1 MQEHSCSSEQLAQFI
16 CVIMVNACTNA
27 RKKHASYEYFFLRS
41 LALEIQYLDTIWN
54 FKSYEFNAGGDQL
67 LLEVSLSTG

>member
-27 RKKHASYEYFFLRS
+27 RRKHASYEYFFLRS
-41 LALEIQYLDTIWN
+41 LALEIQYLDTI
-54 FKSYEFNAGGDQL
+54 
-67 LLEVSLSTG
+67 